1 MPKLTDN
8 NMNAFDGEKELI
20 FRMDERIGLIT
31 AEVMHIKNFLE
42 SKVMTKDMC
51 TLAQAQHDKSK
62 TLDRIESMS
71 KVFAIVSIAAGILW
85 AVVRNT

>member
-1 MPKLTDN
+1 
-8 NMNAFDGEKELI
+8 MNAFDGEKELI

-31 AEVMHIKNFLE
+31 TEVMHIKNFLE

-62 TLDRIESMS
+62 TLDRVESMS
-71 KVFAIVSIAAGILW
+71 KAFAICSIAAAILYSIIKH
-85 AVVRNT
+85 A